1 MSEKKYYNEYET
13 LYESYKVFKQLLH
26 MSMCNADEHY
36 RSVCD
41 TMTNRVN
48 NSKVSYS
55 DFDIVEEVVETKERL
70 HNIYDIIASLDNKL
84 REMV

>member
-41 TMTNRVN
+41 IMTNRVN
-48 NSKVSYS
+48 DSKVSYS
-55 DFDIVEEVVETKERL
+55 DFDIVEEAVETKERL